1 MATQRPTLPTD
12 RAFVV
17 QVHADA
23 AVGQGQ
29 VWGRVEHIVSGRT
42 THFQSVED
50 LVTFMVQVLTRAP
63 EDSEPSTDSNEAE
76 GPT

>member
-1 MATQRPTLPTD
+1 MSTLPPTLPTD

-23 AVGQGQ
+23 TVEQGQ
-29 VWGRVEHIVSGRT
+29 VWGRVEHIVSGRA
-42 THFQSVED
+42 THFQSVEE
-50 LVTFMVQVLTRAP
+50 LVTFMVQVLTRAT
-63 EDSEPSTDSNEAE
+63 ESSEPYTDSNDAE